1 MYVTI
6 PRNGSEQSY
15 RYARS
20 ADGREI
26 WTKRTTAWDREM
38 RSETV
43 YADRPREMA
52 SKFAG
57 KCAACGQ
64 RFPAGT
70 AIIWSKSAGAKHV
83 ECPKATTRVTAPVA
97 AAKIE
102 VTPVHD
108 NRPMMDRADDLLD
121 EYAATMRRQ
130 NVMTRKAIYRVSL
143 TGESKQYGIDYINV
157 AMIPSEAY
165 GSVKVSEHRGEGIG
179 RINRD
184 GSFTYWPDV
193 DQNAPRVKAIR
204 AAVEIILQT
213 ADPLKLAQAFAVE
226 SEQCMRCGD
235 DLTDDL
241 SRERKLGPT
250 CFKKW

>member
-43 YADRPREMA
+43 YNNGPREMV
-52 SKFAG
+52 SKFDG
-57 KCAACGQ
+57 KCTTCGQ

-70 AIIWSKSAGAKHV
+70 SILWSKGAGAKHV
-83 ECPKATTRVTAPVA
+83 ECPKIEAVSATVA
-97 AAKIE
+97 AVAPA
-102 VTPVHD
+102 PVHD

-121 EYAATMRRQ
+121 EYAANMRRQ
-130 NVMTRKAIYRVSL
+130 NVLSRKAIYRVSL
-143 TGESKQYGIDYINV
+143 TGESKKYGVDYVNV
-157 AMIPSEAY
+157 ALVPSEAY
-165 GSVKVSEHRGEGIG
+165 GSVKVAEHRGEGIG
-179 RINRD
+179 RINRN
-184 GSFTYWPDV
+184 GSFSYWNDV
-193 DQNAPRVKAIR
+193 DQDAPRVKAIR

-213 ADPLKLAQAFAVE
+213 ADPIKLAEAFAVE